1 MKVIKFIPVIFIFIL
16 SACSSLRVNYD
27 YDKNIDF
34 NQYKTY
40 AFHKKGVDRVEISGL
55 DKREY

>member
-40 AFHKKGVDRVEISGL
+40 VP
-55 DKREY
+55 